1 MLMTA
6 LAVIMLAFVM
16 LCLGAGLG
24 ALAERNTKPAEHFIR
39 VYSSDDPPPPDGELV
54 WYYNPGLIP
63 AWRHALYLDGRWLE
77 YSGGL
82 LDESPKLPPHQG
94 WMPDPFPAAN

>member
-1 MLMTA
+1 MVCVGLV
-6 LAVIMLAFVM
+6 VIFVCSM
-16 LCLGAGLG
+16 ITLLYVGARM
-24 ALAERNTKPAEHFIR
+24 ASKPVERYVC

-54 WYYNPGLIP
+54 WYYNPSLIP